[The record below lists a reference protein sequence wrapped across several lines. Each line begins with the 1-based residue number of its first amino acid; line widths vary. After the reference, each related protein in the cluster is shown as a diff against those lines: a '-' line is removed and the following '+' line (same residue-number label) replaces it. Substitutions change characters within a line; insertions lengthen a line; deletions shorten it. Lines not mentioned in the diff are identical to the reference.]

1 MEAHLPKGEWDS
13 GLMILW
19 EQGQTVVRPLAQVG
33 DVRWASTSWG
43 TTGEDPQPGLW
54 ASIALAERVRVR
66 SLGRGGQCA
75 LG

>member
-1 MEAHLPKGEWDS
+1 
-13 GLMILW
+13 MILW

-33 DVRWASTSWG
+33 NVRWASTLWG

-54 ASIALAERVRVR
+54 VSIALAEHVQALWRFRMP
-66 SLGRGGQCA
+66 SHGRGGKRA